1 MSKFCTLSS
10 YIISERTTGSYN
22 GLGDFLVEPKR
33 LTLSPGMQIKKN
45 TDKGSHPDSSQNG
58 CKCKQASFPCFAVTF
73 YNFGI
78 FSLPNDDLNVEEMNP
93 HQFINNPICSQD
105 SLPNHFCLLQ
115 PCLLG
120 ILPEQGSL
128 EDPSPKLPSS
138 ANDLSLSSTQAIR
151 SHKPS
156 ALCLQ
161 DRQYSLSRQ
170 LR

>member
-33 LTLSPGMQIKKN
+33 LTLSPGKN
-45 TDKGSHPDSSQNG
+45 PEKGSHPDSSQNG

-93 HQFINNPICSQD
+93 HQFLNSPICSQD

-151 SHKPS
+151 SRKPS

-161 DRQYSLSRQ
+161 DRQYSLSSQ

>member
-10 YIISERTTGSYN
+10 YIFSERTTGSYN

-58 CKCKQASFPCFAVTF
+58 CKCKQASFPCFGVAF

-93 HQFINNPICSQD
+93 HQFINNPICS
-105 SLPNHFCLLQ
+105 
-115 PCLLG
+115 
-120 ILPEQGSL
+120 
-128 EDPSPKLPSS
+128 
-138 ANDLSLSSTQAIR
+138 
-151 SHKPS
+151 
-156 ALCLQ
+156 
-161 DRQYSLSRQ
+161 
-170 LR
+170 

>member
-33 LTLSPGMQIKKN
+33 LTLSPGKN
-45 TDKGSHPDSSQNG
+45 PDKGSHPDSSQNG

-93 HQFINNPICSQD
+93 HQFINNPICS
-105 SLPNHFCLLQ
+105 
-115 PCLLG
+115 
-120 ILPEQGSL
+120 
-128 EDPSPKLPSS
+128 
-138 ANDLSLSSTQAIR
+138 
-151 SHKPS
+151 
-156 ALCLQ
+156 
-161 DRQYSLSRQ
+161 
-170 LR
+170 

>member
-1 MSKFCTLSS
+1 MHIKFL
-10 YIISERTTGSYN
+10 YYFRKN
-22 GLGDFLVEPKR
+22 NWLLQWLGRFPSR
-33 LTLSPGMQIKKN
+33 AKKIDVVSRYADKKK
-45 TDKGSHPDSSQNG
+45 TDKGSHLDCSQNG

-78 FSLPNDDLNVEEMNP
+78 FLLPNDDLNVEEMNP

-156 ALCLQ
+156 FVLAGPAIF
-161 DRQYSLSRQ
+161 SI
-170 LR
+170 

>member
-10 YIISERTTGSYN
+10 YIFSERTTGSYN

-33 LTLSPGMQIKKN
+33 LTLSPGKN

-58 CKCKQASFPCFAVTF
+58 CKCKQTSFPCFAVTF

-78 FSLPNDDLNVEEMNP
+78 SSLPNDDLNVEEMNP

-138 ANDLSLSSTQAIR
+138 SNDLSLSSTHAIR

-161 DRQYSLSRQ
+161 DRQYSLSSQ